1 MMDQDPMQTA
11 MYRAMRSQPEDM
23 ERLLRDGW
31 DQASQAAAVIKGASR
46 VILAGTGTSYHAAL
60 VGSWLFRAAGL
71 DALAVPSFDLALYP
85 AQFGIGPGDAVI
97 VMAHTGETGYSARVM
112 KVAVETGSKLLAVS
126 CFTAI
131 HPADAFT
138 LRTVAYERA
147 ATFTTSHTSAML
159 VLAQIATIL
168 IEQSDT
174 PGGDQIRRELH
185 KLPDLVARTLERDA
199 EVREV
204 AQLAVDRRTYA
215 IGAGPNEATALE
227 IVIKV
232 REAAFCTIDGMA
244 AEQFLHG
251 PIVAANEG
259 DLAIIV
265 NVLGNANQRVDAISQ
280 VLASLGLQCWIIG
293 QPEVN
298 PVGSLIFRLETVPET
313 LSPLLT
319 VIPMQMLAFEMAA
332 IRGTNPDEFRWDD
345 PIYKTA
351 YEQLTL

>member
-1 MMDQDPMQTA
+1 MMDHDPKQTA
-11 MYRAMRSQPEDM
+11 MYRAMRSQPEDL
-23 ERLLRDGW
+23 ERLLREGW
-31 DQASQAAAVIKGASR
+31 DQASQAAAMMEGANR

-85 AQFGIGPGDAVI
+85 AQFGVGPGDAVI

-112 KVAVETGSKLLAVS
+112 KVAAESGSTLLAVS
-126 CFTAI
+126 CLTAN
-131 HPADAFT
+131 HPAAVFT

-159 VLAQIATIL
+159 VLAQIATLL
-168 IEQSDT
+168 IEQRDT
-174 PGGDQIRRELH
+174 TQAKQVRRELNQ
-185 KLPDLVARTLERDA
+185 LPDLVAGTLERDA
-199 EVREV
+199 EVREI

-227 IVIKV
+227 VVIKV

-259 DLAIIV
+259 DLAIII
-265 NVLGNANQRVDAISQ
+265 NALGDSSERVDAITQ
-280 VLASLGLQCWIIG
+280 VLARLGAKCWIVG

-298 PVGSLIFRLETVPET
+298 PVGSLIFRLEAVPET

-332 IRGTNPDEFRWDD
+332 MRGTNPDEFRWDD

-351 YEQLTL
+351 YAQLTL